1 MATSNGPIL
10 VTTGKVRLSYAHLTE
25 PVAIQEGQEKKY
37 SASFIISKTDKKTL
51 EKIATAIKQ
60 AIQRGMETKWGGK
73 KPAKLKLPLRDGD
86 EERPDDEAYANAY
99 FINANANAKSRP
111 FAVDERKH
119 EYASIEEIDEYVY
132 SGCYVYANLSFYP
145 YDAAGNR
152 GVACG
157 LNGVMKAADGE
168 TLSSRVS
175 AETAFADIEVEDED
189 NLDDLDALLS

>member
-1 MATSNGPIL
+1 MATNNGPIL

-37 SASFIISKTDKKTL
+37 SASFIIPKTDKKTL
-51 EKIATAIKQ
+51 EKIATAIKL
-60 AIQRGMETKWGGK
+60 ATQRGIETKWGGK

-86 EERPDDEAYANAY
+86 DERPEDEAYANSY
-99 FINANANAKSRP
+99 FINANCKTRP
-111 FAVDERKH
+111 FAVDEHKH
-119 EYASIEEIDEYVY
+119 EYPSIEDTDENVY

-168 TLSSRVS
+168 PLSSRVS
-175 AETAFADIEVEDED
+175 AEAAFADIEIEEDYD
-189 NLDDLDALLS
+189 DLDDLLG

>member
-1 MATSNGPIL
+1 MATNKGSIL

-37 SASFIISKTDKKTL
+37 SASFIIPKTDKKTL
-51 EKIATAIKQ
+51 EKIATAIKL
-60 AIQRGMETKWGGK
+60 ATQRGIETKWGGK

-86 EERPDDEAYANAY
+86 DERPEDEAYANSY
-99 FINANANAKSRP
+99 FINANCKTRP

-119 EYASIEEIDEYVY
+119 DYASIEEIDEQVY

-168 TLSSRVS
+168 PLSSRVS
-175 AETAFADIEVEDED
+175 AETAFADIEIEEDYD
-189 NLDDLDALLS
+189 DLDDLLG

>member
-1 MATSNGPIL
+1 MATNNGPIL

-37 SASFIISKTDKKTL
+37 SASFIIPKTDKKTL
-51 EKIATAIKQ
+51 EKIATAIKL
-60 AIQRGMETKWGGK
+60 ATQRGIETKWGGK

-86 EERPDDEAYANAY
+86 DERPEDEAYANSY
-99 FINANANAKSRP
+99 FINANCKTRP

-119 EYASIEEIDEYVY
+119 EYVSIEESEEHVY

-168 TLSSRVS
+168 PLSSRVS
-175 AETAFADIEVEDED
+175 AEAAFADIEIEEDYD
-189 NLDDLDALLS
+189 DLDDLLG

>member
-1 MATSNGPIL
+1 MATNNGPIL

-37 SASFIISKTDKKTL
+37 SASFIVPKNDKKTL
-51 EKIATAIKQ
+51 EKITTAIKL
-60 AIQRGMETKWGGK
+60 ATQRGIETKWGGK

-86 EERPDDEAYANAY
+86 DERPEDEAYANSF
-99 FINANANAKSRP
+99 FINANCKTRP
-111 FAVDERKH
+111 FVVDERKH
-119 EYASIEEIDEYVY
+119 EYVSIEESEEHVY

-168 TLSSRVS
+168 PLSSRVS
-175 AETAFADIEVEDED
+175 AETAFADIEIEEDYND
-189 NLDDLDALLS
+189 LDDLLG

>member
-1 MATSNGPIL
+1 MATNNGPIL

-37 SASFIISKTDKKTL
+37 SASFIIPKGDKKTL
-51 EKIATAIKQ
+51 EKIATAIKL
-60 AIQRGMETKWGGK
+60 ATQRGIETKWGGK

-86 EERPDDEAYANAY
+86 DERPEDEAYANSY
-99 FINANANAKSRP
+99 FINANCKTRP

-119 EYASIEEIDEYVY
+119 DYASIEEIDEQVY
-132 SGCYVYANLSFYP
+132 SGCYVYASISFYP

-168 TLSSRVS
+168 PLSSRVS
-175 AETAFADIEVEDED
+175 AETAFADIEIEEDYD
-189 NLDDLDALLS
+189 DLDDLLG

>member
-1 MATSNGPIL
+1 MTTNNGPIL

-25 PVAIQEGQEKKY
+25 AVAIQEGQEKKF
-37 SASFIISKTDKKTL
+37 SASFIIPKKDKKTT
-51 EKIATAIKQ
+51 EKIVAAIKQ
-60 AIQRGMETKWGGK
+60 ATQRGVETKWGGK

-86 EERPDDEAYANAY
+86 EERPEDEAYANSY
-99 FINANANAKSRP
+99 FINANSKTRP

-119 EYASIEEIDEYVY
+119 EYASIEEIDEHVY

-168 TLSSRVS
+168 PLSSRVS
-175 AETAFADIEVEDED
+175 AETAFADIEVENNDYD
-189 NLDDLDALLS
+189 DLDDLLG

>member
-1 MATSNGPIL
+1 MASNNGPIL

-37 SASFIISKTDKKTL
+37 SASFIIPKSDKKTL
-51 EKIATAIKQ
+51 EKIATAIKL
-60 AIQRGMETKWGGK
+60 ATQRGVETKWGGK

-86 EERPDDEAYANAY
+86 EERPEDEAYANAF
-99 FINANANAKSRP
+99 FINANCKTRP

-119 EYASIEEIDEYVY
+119 EYTSIEEIDEQVY

-157 LNGVMKAADGE
+157 LNGVMKTAEGE
-168 TLSSRVS
+168 PLSSRVS
-175 AETAFADIEVEDED
+175 AETAFADIEIEDGFD
-189 NLDDLDALLS
+189 DLDDLLG

>member
-1 MATSNGPIL
+1 MATNKGSIL

-37 SASFIISKTDKKTL
+37 SASFIIPKTDKKTL
-51 EKIATAIKQ
+51 EKIATAINL
-60 AIQRGMETKWGGK
+60 ATQRGIETKWGGK
-73 KPAKLKLPLRDGD
+73 EPAKLKLPLRDGD
-86 EERPDDEAYANAY
+86 DERPEDEAYANSY
-99 FINANANAKSRP
+99 FINANCKTRP

-119 EYASIEEIDEYVY
+119 DYASIEEIDEQVY

-168 TLSSRVS
+168 PLSSRVS
-175 AETAFADIEVEDED
+175 AETAFADIEIEEDYD
-189 NLDDLDALLS
+189 DLDDLLG